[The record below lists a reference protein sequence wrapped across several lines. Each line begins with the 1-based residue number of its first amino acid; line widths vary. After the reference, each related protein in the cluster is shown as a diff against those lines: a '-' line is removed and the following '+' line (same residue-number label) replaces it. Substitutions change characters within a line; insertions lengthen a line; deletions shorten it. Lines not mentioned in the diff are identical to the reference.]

1 MPQFPGY
8 FWPGSIIRRSGKLT
22 GKKIVEIASLDPN
35 WYTTFQDG
43 VENRYGVEKFSE
55 LKKRI
60 KNFMA
65 SMKIS
70 GKDRVILTVFPDDYS
85 KYSIIYRK
93 KCIIE

>member
-1 MPQFPGY
+1 
-8 FWPGSIIRRSGKLT
+8 
-22 GKKIVEIASLDPN
+22 
-35 WYTTFQDG
+35 
-43 VENRYGVEKFSE
+43 
-55 LKKRI
+55 
-60 KNFMA
+60 MA

>member
-1 MPQFPGY
+1 MVFRNSRTNITYSVGP
-8 FWPGSIIRRSGKLT
+8 SSG
-22 GKKIVEIASLDPN
+22 AN
-35 WYTTFQDG
+35 Y
-43 VENRYGVEKFSE
+43 
-55 LKKRI
+55 
-60 KNFMA
+60 MA